1 LKIALV
7 GKGGSGKT
15 TLAALLVQHLAAN
28 GRPVLA
34 VDADINQHLAVALG
48 TTEADAVALPTLSA
62 HLPLIKDYLR
72 GPTRG
77 SPRPG

>member
-1 LKIALV
+1 MSLKIALV

-15 TLAALLVQHLAAN
+15 TLAALLVRRLVAV

-48 TTEADAVALPTLSA
+48 ATEADGVALPT
-62 HLPLIKDYLR
+62 
-72 GPTRG
+72 
-77 SPRPG
+77 RPHTCR

>member
-15 TLAALLVQHLAAN
+15 TLAALLLRHLVSG
-28 GRPVLA
+28 GRPVLG
-34 VDADINQHLAVALG
+34 VDATSTKHLAVALG
-48 TTEADAVALPTLSA
+48 ASEADSVALPTLSA

-72 GPTRG
+72 GRTRG
-77 SPRPG
+77 SPRPR

>member
-1 LKIALV
+1 LKIVLV

-15 TLAALLVQHLAAN
+15 TLAALLVRHLVAA

-48 TTEADAVALPTLSA
+48 ATGDR
-62 HLPLIKDYLR
+62 D
-72 GPTRG
+72 G
-77 SPRPG
+77 SR